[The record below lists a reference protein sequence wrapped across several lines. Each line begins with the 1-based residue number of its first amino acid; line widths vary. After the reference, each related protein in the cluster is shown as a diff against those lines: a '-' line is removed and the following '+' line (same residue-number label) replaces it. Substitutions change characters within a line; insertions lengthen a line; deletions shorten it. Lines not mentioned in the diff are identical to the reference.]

1 MAIKIDLRMAG
12 NAADA
17 YAATH
22 TSAIYDANG
31 VSLEALLTDI
41 YDKLGIERPLENI
54 LLPVPMPTQ
63 TE

>member
-1 MAIKIDLRMAG
+1 MAIKINLRMAG
-12 NAADA
+12 NAADS

-31 VSLEALLTDI
+31 MSLEALLTDI
-41 YDKLGIERPLENI
+41 YDKLGVERPLVNV
-54 LLPVPMPTQ
+54 LLPVPMPRQ